1 MIFSVAQTKISLS
14 VFKQRRNAITPGRH
28 AQRARTDGENM
39 KKYPNM
45 AAVINIG
52 ASELSLH
59 VAQLNKGLPKEIDRL
74 SFKLPLGHEVF
85 AEKKISFKSLR
96 EMSGVLSGFS
106 ERMKEYGVPKCRA
119 VATTVLREAE
129 NRAFVLDQLKVL
141 NHLEVEV
148 LEPNQEKTMIYSE
161 ILATLS
167 SAGALEEGCSLFAYI
182 GSGTAGIAVY
192 DGKAMILSRNIPIG
206 ALKLHDMLGTI
217 QEQTDDFSTV
227 VEEYLAATLDSTDLS
242 KLDIRNVILTGSDI
256 QLIAKLSV
264 PGNAAGEYAIP
275 VEKIENLY
283 RSVRPLRPDK
293 IAKRYGISEGAAETM
308 YCALAIFMQTVGQT
322 KVTRVLAPQVNL
334 WDALLS
340 QMLLPKRKSAY
351 EKERRVNAL
360 SCARNLAKRYGCSPE
375 HSKNV
380 GEIACAIFDRMKP
393 LHGMGPDRRLILE
406 LAAALHD
413 CGRYVTMSDHHRAAF
428 DVIRN
433 TDLYGMTDREVLL
446 TAYVARYN
454 EYAVPNLHGEEY
466 ASVPEKDRTVIAKL
480 VAIFRLANALDK
492 SRLQKVKNVKVKVTQ
507 DTLQVSVQS
516 NENLFLEKWAFEQCT
531 SFFKEVFGL
540 SPVLKIKQTL
550 V

>member
-1 MIFSVAQTKISLS
+1 MS
-14 VFKQRRNAITPGRH
+14 
-28 AQRARTDGENM
+28 GESMN
-39 KKYPNM
+39 KKKCPNM

-59 VAQLNKGLPKEIDRL
+59 VAQLCKGVPKEIDRL
-74 SFKLPLGHEVF
+74 SYKLPLGHEVF
-85 AEKKISFKSLR
+85 AEKKISFESLR
-96 EMSGVLSGFS
+96 EMSRVFSGFS
-106 ERMKEYGVPKCRA
+106 ERLKEYGSPKCRT

-129 NRAFVLDQLKVL
+129 NRAFVVEQLKVL
-141 NHLEVEV
+141 NGLEVEV
-148 LEPNQEKTMIYSE
+148 LEPSQEKTMIYSE
-161 ILATLS
+161 ILAALS

-192 DGKAMILSRNIPIG
+192 DGRAMILSRNIPIG

-217 QEQTDDFSTV
+217 QQQTDDFSTV
-227 VEEYLAATLDSTDLS
+227 VEEYLAATLNSTDLS
-242 KLDIRNVILTGSDI
+242 QFDIRNVILTGGDI
-256 QLIAKLSV
+256 QLISKLCV
-264 PGNAAGEYAIP
+264 PGNAAGKYVIP
-275 VEKIENLY
+275 AEKIESLY
-283 RSVRPLRPDK
+283 RSVRSLRAEK

-308 YCALAIFMQTVGQT
+308 YCALAIIIQTVGQT
-322 KVTRVLAPQVNL
+322 KVTQVLAPQVNL

-351 EKERRVNAL
+351 ERDRRMNAL
-360 SCARNLAKRYGCSPE
+360 SCACHLAKRYGCSLE

-380 GEIACAIFDRMKP
+380 SKIACTIFDEMKP

-433 TDLYGMTDREVLL
+433 TDLYGMTDREVQLA
-446 TAYVARYN
+446 AYVARYN
-454 EYAVPNLHGEEY
+454 EYAVPDLHGAEY

-480 VAIFRLANALDK
+480 VAIFRLANVLDK
-492 SRLQKVKNVKVKVTQ
+492 SRLQKVKNVKVKVTE

-531 SFFKEVFGL
+531 AFFKEVFGL